1 MTGLEIMHYASVTI
15 SGLLMIAIAV
25 LIATHDP
32 DRIAQS
38 LRDRKVRE
46 QNTNDTEN

>member
-1 MTGLEIMHYASVTI
+1 MTALHIMYAASAVL

-32 DRIAQS
+32 DGIAQAI
-38 LRDRKVRE
+38 RDRKVRD
-46 QNTNDTEN
+46 QNNADTEN